1 MRLSQFTQLMHDEF
15 TPEYAQVL
23 TRDLVLGELGDRTAE
38 RALADG
44 DDPRDIWLAICRT
57 EGVPKERW
65 TGKRAPKKPKAD

>member
-1 MRLSQFTQLMHDEF
+1 MHDEF
-15 TPEYAQVL
+15 TPEYAQVI

-44 DDPRDIWLAICRT
+44 EDPKDIWLAICHT

-65 TGKRAPKKPKAD
+65 NGKRAPKKQRAD